1 MPRQNDRYVAPS
13 WKNDQ
18 PPAIDA
24 EELGAIS
31 QSLEEAPKVLF
42 GSGPPTSGL
51 GKNGDLYVD
60 IS

>member
-1 MPRQNDRYVAPS
+1 MPRQNDRYVSPN
-13 WKNDQ
+13 WKDDQ

-24 EELGAIS
+24 EELRAIS
-31 QSLEEAPKVLF
+31 KSLEETPKVLF

-60 IS
+60 VS